1 METGGRVLK
10 ILIAADMEGIS
21 GVTNWDQVDSGHFEY
36 PRFRK
41 IMTEDVNAAV
51 RGAFEGGANKVVVT
65 DGHGS
70 ANNILIE
77 DLDRRAQLNSGSG
90 SPFAMVQGV
99 NSGDFEGVIF
109 VGYHARAGSANGVLA
124 HTWSSLRVAN
134 VWLNDILMGEYGL
147 NAALCGHFGAAPLM
161 ITGDQTAC
169 SQAAE
174 LLGNLE
180 TVEVKQATGF
190 QSAACLP
197 PAIAQEM
204 IQSAAQRA
212 VQRLKNG
219 QAPAV
224 FKVAEPVKGRL
235 AFRMVEMADS
245 ASRLPGAVRLDGTT
259 IEFSAPDIPTAYTSF
274 RAAVAL
280 A

>member
-1 METGGRVLK
+1 MK

-21 GVTNWDQVDSGHFEY
+21 GVTNWNHVQAGHFEY

-41 IMTEDVNAAV
+41 IMTDDVNAAV
-51 RGAFEGGANKVVVT
+51 RGAFDGGANAVVVT

-70 ANNILIE
+70 ATNILIE
-77 DLDRRAQLNSGSG
+77 DLDRRVQLNSGSG
-90 SPFAMVQGV
+90 SRFAMVQGID
-99 NSGDFEGVIF
+99 SGDFSGVIF
-109 VGYHARAGSANGVLA
+109 VGYHARAGSADGVLA

-134 VWLNDILMGEYGL
+134 VWLNDVLMGEYGL
-147 NAALCGHFGAAPLM
+147 NAALCGHYGAAPLM

-174 LLGNLE
+174 LLGDLE

-190 QSAACLP
+190 QSAECLP
-197 PAIAQEM
+197 PSIAQQM

-212 VQRLKNG
+212 VQRLKKG
-219 QAPAV
+219 QAPEA
-224 FKVAEPVKGRL
+224 FKVTEPVRERV

-245 ASRLPGAVRLDGTT
+245 ASHLPGAVRLDGTT
-259 IEFSAPDIPTAYTSF
+259 IEVTAPDMPTAYKSF
-274 RAAVAL
+274 RAAVGL